1 MKKRFKKLF
10 ATIFTEALALQL
22 TSCYSS
28 TTCVGNIT
36 PDDPA
41 VKVNKVMNHHFL
53 FGLNKGGN
61 TKKQDSKNVKGAK
74 DYKVKKQHTFLDGFL
89 EVLTLGIYNP
99 TTTTYYVPL
108 EK

>member
-10 ATIFTEALALQL
+10 ATIFTVALALQL

-53 FGLNKGGN
+53 FGLIP
-61 TKKQDSKNVKGAK
+61 AP
-74 DYKVKKQHTFLDGFL
+74 TFARRPISCAAPLCSPAPQPAASCRP
-89 EVLTLGIYNP
+89 P
-99 TTTTYYVPL
+99 TTAH
-108 EK
+108 